1 VIWKTDSRSSAFRF
15 ARLKAHAIAFRIFS
29 GSGIKVV
36 RSPALERWMEL
47 RLQQGC
53 LQTLGSVFMR
63 PALIVAFTVIVPRQA
78 GFWSG
83 EFLFQAWP
91 PQETRKQ
98 Q

>member
-1 VIWKTDSRSSAFRF
+1 
-15 ARLKAHAIAFRIFS
+15 LKAHAIAFRIFS
-29 GSGIKVV
+29 GSGTKVV

-47 RLQQGC
+47 RLQQEC
-53 LQTLGSVFMR
+53 LQTLGSVFIR
-63 PALIVAFTVIVPRQA
+63 PAPIVAFTVIVPRQA

-83 EFLFQAWP
+83 AFLFQAWP

>member
-1 VIWKTDSRSSAFRF
+1 
-15 ARLKAHAIAFRIFS
+15 LKAHAIAFRIFS
-29 GSGIKVV
+29 GSGTKVV

-53 LQTLGSVFMR
+53 LQTLCSAFMR
-63 PALIVAFTVIVPRQA
+63 PALIVAFTVIVARQA
-78 GFWSG
+78 GIWSG
-83 EFLFQAWP
+83 GILFQAWP